1 MAVKSSRSRR
11 NEFLDFRATK
21 YIIENV
27 KPISPQVGQDILMR
41 LAVTGQS
48 QGSVISNFLF
58 QMHAEIVVNAQA
70 FGVQRRA

>member
-1 MAVKSSRSRR
+1 
-11 NEFLDFRATK
+11 
-21 YIIENV
+21 
-27 KPISPQVGQDILMR
+27 MR